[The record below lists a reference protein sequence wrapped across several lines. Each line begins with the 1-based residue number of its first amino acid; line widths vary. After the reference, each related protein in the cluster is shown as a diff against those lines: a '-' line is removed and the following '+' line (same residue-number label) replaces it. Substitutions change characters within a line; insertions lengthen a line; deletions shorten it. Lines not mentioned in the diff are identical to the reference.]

1 MLGVSQS
8 RTVFRHVVLAFVFLA
23 GVCTPVKSIDNSPTA
38 SQRTKPLSECQQLT
52 QNAKAFVKTTEKLAL
67 VEQLH
72 VIENKLFDPSSES
85 PTGCF
90 DQVLR
95 AQMDRVAGK
104 LIYLTPLSAPT
115 QKYQKAVIFDCYELK
130 KLICQ
135 GYSADD
141 TAHTLEF
148 LDVVQVIPLRRTD
161 KLKVNVDTG
170 YKTTQLDFYT
180 GNSEAMHGGKPL
192 QKLKIKTDGTLDF
205 RFVSS
210 TKDQVL
216 FAIVKG
222 KGDRLYKK
230 YVWVIRKSSQTPSA
244 KPVA

>member
-8 RTVFRHVVLAFVFLA
+8 RTVFRHVALAFVLLSGA
-23 GVCTPVKSIDNSPTA
+23 CTPVKSINNSPTS
-38 SQRTKPLSECQQLT
+38 SQQTKPLSECQQLT

-72 VIENKLFDPSSES
+72 VIENKLFDPSSYS

-90 DQVLR
+90 DRVLR
-95 AQMDRVAGK
+95 EQMHRVSGK
-104 LIYLTPLSAPT
+104 LIYLTTLSAPT
-115 QKYQKAVIFDCYELK
+115 RKYQKAVIFDCYELK
-130 KLICQ
+130 ELICK

-148 LDVVQVIPLRRTD
+148 LDVVRVIPLRVAD
-161 KLKVNVDTG
+161 KLKVNVDNS

-180 GNSEAMHGGKPL
+180 GDSEAMHGGKPL
-192 QKLKIKTDGTLDF
+192 QKLKIQTDGTLDF
-205 RFVSS
+205 RFVGS

-216 FAIVKG
+216 FAIAKG

-230 YVWVIRKSSQTPSA
+230 YVWVVRKSS
-244 KPVA
+244 

>member
-8 RTVFRHVVLAFVFLA
+8 RTVFRHFALAFVLLA
-23 GVCTPVKSIDNSPTA
+23 SACTPVKSIDNSSTS
-38 SQRTKPLSECQQLT
+38 SQSAKPLSECQQLT

-72 VIENKLFDPSSES
+72 LIENKLFDPSTES

-90 DQVLR
+90 DEVLR
-95 AQMDRVAGK
+95 KQVDRVANK
-104 LIYLTPLSAPT
+104 LFYLTIASVPT
-115 QKYQKAVIFDCYELK
+115 QKYQKVIIFKCGTLK

-148 LDVVQVIPLRRTD
+148 IDIVQVIPLKAAE
-161 KLKVNVDTG
+161 KLKVNIDTD
-170 YKTTQLDFYT
+170 YKITQLDFYT
-180 GNSEAMHGGKPL
+180 GDHKAIHEGKPL
-192 QKLKIKTDGTLDF
+192 QKLKVQTNSTIDF
-205 RFVSS
+205 RFVGSQ
-210 TKDQVL
+210 KDQVL

-222 KGDRLYKK
+222 NGDRLYKK
-230 YVWVIRKSSQTPSA
+230 YVWVIRKSS
-244 KPVA
+244 